1 MKVTVV
7 GIGFN
12 GLINAIGFA
21 AKGHE
26 VFALDPDKKKIAAL
40 RRNETPI
47 VENKLQEELEKNAD
61 KIRFTSEF
69 RDAIYG
75 ATVIVVCNEVYEKE
89 VGKCDLTGFYVT
101 LKECCRHISNDV
113 IVVIRSTVP
122 VGTNREVKDFMTNL
136 TNHKFN
142 INVVSN
148 PLFLSQGT
156 AIKDMMQ
163 PSRIVLGLTSRSAQ
177 LAMKELYAN
186 FDCPL
191 LIVSPESAELI
202 KYASNAYL
210 AVKVSYINEI
220 ADLCESLK
228 ADIQE
233 VSLWYWS

>member
-75 ATVIVVCNEVYEKE
+75 ATVIVVCSEVYEKE
-89 VGKCDLTGFYVT
+89 VGKYAHTPHQCSCDMCCNKRNVNGCQKDKLSLQEKRADLD
-101 LKECCRHISNDV
+101 LKEELNED
-113 IVVIRSTVP
+113 
-122 VGTNREVKDFMTNL
+122 
-136 TNHKFN
+136 
-142 INVVSN
+142 
-148 PLFLSQGT
+148 
-156 AIKDMMQ
+156 
-163 PSRIVLGLTSRSAQ
+163 
-177 LAMKELYAN
+177 KEN
-186 FDCPL
+186 
-191 LIVSPESAELI
+191 
-202 KYASNAYL
+202 K
-210 AVKVSYINEI
+210 
-220 ADLCESLK
+220 
-228 ADIQE
+228 
-233 VSLWYWS
+233 